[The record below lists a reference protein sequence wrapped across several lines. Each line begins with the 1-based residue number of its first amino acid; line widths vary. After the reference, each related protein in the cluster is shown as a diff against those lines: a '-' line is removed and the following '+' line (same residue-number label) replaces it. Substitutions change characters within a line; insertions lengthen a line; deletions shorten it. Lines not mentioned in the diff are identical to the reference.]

1 MGINLKTIQKKTNG
15 INFKI
20 LISFLAIISIIFFL
34 IWLLEIILF
43 QPIYKKIQTNQ
54 VNNVNNEIVKNYP
67 NYEFDDYIKLSIKNN
82 CNILIFKVSG
92 SSANILVN
100 TTRNVDTIELNI
112 IINELINNL
121 GTKTTTTYQSTSK
134 GYDTINVGEV
144 GSFNEENIYFYT
156 GAVLTP
162 INGFIQVSTAILL
175 IITLASLAIAIV
187 VSIILSKKISK
198 PIQNISNEAKKLST
212 GDLDIT
218 FNEKGYNEIEDLSN
232 TLNYSIEE
240 IKKSQKLQKE
250 VIQNVSHELRTPL
263 TLIESYAELI
273 NDFSGDNPKKRKQHT
288 DIILEESK
296 KLESLINDMLDL
308 SKMQAN
314 TIEYNME
321 EFNLSKSIEK
331 FETFYKNKYKD
342 FDFKF
347 SYPKNCNIYADPKRI
362 EQVMINLINNAINYS
377 QKDDKKIIIT
387 LKKTEENKYKFSVQD
402 FGIGISKEDQKQ
414 IFDRHFRSISAKR
427 AVAGSGIG
435 LTIVKEIL
443 NYHKFEYGVE
453 SEVDKGSTFYFVFTN
468 KK

>member
-1 MGINLKTIQKKTNG
+1 MKTIQKKTNG

-92 SSANILVN
+92 NSANILVN
-100 TTRNVDTIELNI
+100 TTRNVDTIELNV

-232 TLNYSIEE
+232 TLNYSIGE

-362 EQVMINLINNAINYS
+362 EQVMTNLINNAINYS
-377 QKDDKKIIIT
+377 QKDNKKIIVS
-387 LKKTEENKYKFSVQD
+387 LKKIEENKHKFSVQD

-414 IFDRHFRSISAKR
+414 IFARHFRSISAKR

-443 NYHKFEYGVE
+443 NHHKFEYGVE

>member
-1 MGINLKTIQKKTNG
+1 MKTIQKKTNG

>member
-1 MGINLKTIQKKTNG
+1 MKTIQKKTNG

-92 SSANILVN
+92 NSANILVN
-100 TTRNVDTIELNI
+100 TTRNVDTIELNV
-112 IINELINNL
+112 IINELINKL
-121 GTKTTTTYQSTSK
+121 GTKTTATYQSTSK

-377 QKDDKKIIIT
+377 QKDNKKIIVS
-387 LKKTEENKYKFSVQD
+387 LKKIEENKYKFSVQD
-402 FGIGISKEDQKQ
+402 FGIGISEEDQKQ

-435 LTIVKEIL
+435 LAIVKEIL

>member
-1 MGINLKTIQKKTNG
+1 MKTIQKKTNR

-92 SSANILVN
+92 NSANILVN
-100 TTRNVDTIELNI
+100 TTRNVDTIELNV

-347 SYPKNCNIYADPKRI
+347 SYPKNCNVYADQKRI

-377 QKDDKKIIIT
+377 QKDNKKIIVS
-387 LKKTEENKYKFSVQD
+387 LKKIEENEYKFSVQD
-402 FGIGISKEDQKQ
+402 FGIGISEEDQKQ

>member
-1 MGINLKTIQKKTNG
+1 MTQKKTNG

-20 LISFLAIISIIFFL
+20 LISFLTIISIIIFL

-82 CNILIFKVSG
+82 CNILIFKIVG
-92 SSANILVN
+92 NNANIIIN
-100 TTRNVDTIELNI
+100 TTRNVDNIELNL
-112 IINELINNL
+112 IINELIKNL

-162 INGFIQVSTAILL
+162 INGVIQVSTIILL
-175 IITLASLAIAIV
+175 IITLVSLAIAIV

-212 GDLDIT
+212 GDLDIS

-342 FDFKF
+342 FNFKF
-347 SYPKNCNIYADPKRI
+347 SYPKNCNVYADQKRI

-377 QKDDKKIIIT
+377 QKDNKKIIVS
-387 LKKTEENKYKFSVQD
+387 LKKIEENEYKFSVQD

-453 SEVDKGSTFYFVFTN
+453 SEINKGSTFYFVFTN

>member
-1 MGINLKTIQKKTNG
+1 MTQKKTNG

-20 LISFLAIISIIFFL
+20 LISFLTIISIIIFL

-82 CNILIFKVSG
+82 CNILIFKIVG
-92 SSANILVN
+92 NNANIIIN
-100 TTRNVDTIELNI
+100 TTRNVDNIELNL
-112 IINELINNL
+112 IINELIKNL

-162 INGFIQVSTAILL
+162 INGVIQVSTIILL
-175 IITLASLAIAIV
+175 IITLVSLAIAIV

-212 GDLDIT
+212 GDLDIS

-362 EQVMINLINNAINYS
+362 EQVMTNLINNAINYS
-377 QKDDKKIIIT
+377 QKDNKKIIVS
-387 LKKTEENKYKFSVQD
+387 LKKIEENKYKFSVQD

-453 SEVDKGSTFYFVFTN
+453 SEINKGSTFYFVFTN

>member
-1 MGINLKTIQKKTNG
+1 MKTIQKKTNG

-92 SSANILVN
+92 NSANILVN
-100 TTRNVDTIELNI
+100 TTRNVDTIELNV

-347 SYPKNCNIYADPKRI
+347 LYPKNCNIYADPKRI

-377 QKDDKKIIIT
+377 QKDNKKIIVS